1 MASLIRMPG
10 ISADAEEAALV
21 EWFVDEGAEISVGS
35 ALASVETEKA
45 TVDIDS
51 DESGVVWKLLAVP
64 GEAVAIGAPIAII
77 AAVGEDTS
85 NEAAIMEAL
94 GLGGPP
100 SAPAPAH
107 VAEEPAPVV
116 AQPVVAAP
124 VATPSAPEAVPAVVA
139 PAAAAP
145 EPSGGQWRRFSSP
158 LARKIAAEKGID
170 LSSVTGSGPGGR
182 ILRDDLA
189 GVSAVASAP
198 AAVVASAPAPAVAG
212 ELVPHSKLRLAVA
225 NALGNSK
232 RNSPHFYLTASA
244 RVDALMALRAQIN
257 EQSSTRISVNDLV
270 IKAVAQ
276 AFVDVPAMNVQW
288 RDEGLLTLGSID
300 ISVAIASDKGL
311 VTPIIR
317 QVDTA
322 RVTEIARAVKD
333 YVHAANEGRLKQSDL
348 EGGSFT
354 VTNLG
359 MFGVDEFSAIINPP
373 QVGILAVG
381 AVTRQPVVEDDGS
394 LGVGYVM
401 KVTLSADHRPVDG
414 ALGAL
419 WLQALKRH
427 LEAPLGMLA

>member
-77 AAVGEDTS
+77 VAAGEDTS

-94 GLGGPP
+94 GIGGPP
-100 SAPAPAH
+100 SAPAPAQ
-107 VAEEPAPVV
+107 VAAEPAPVV
-116 AQPVVAAP
+116 SPPVVAPPAPEAAPAAVVAAP
-124 VATPSAPEAVPAVVA
+124 AAVPEA
-139 PAAAAP
+139 
-145 EPSGGQWRRFSSP
+145 SGDQWRRFSSP
-158 LARKIAAEKGID
+158 LARKIAMEKGID

-189 GVSAVASAP
+189 GVSVAASAP
-198 AAVVASAPAPAVAG
+198 PAVQGSAPAPAVAG

-317 QVDTA
+317 QVDSA

-419 WLQALKRH
+419 WLQALKKH
-427 LEAPLGMLA
+427 LESPLGMLA

>member
-1 MASLIRMPG
+1 M
-10 ISADAEEAALV
+10 
-21 EWFVDEGAEISVGS
+21 
-35 ALASVETEKA
+35 
-45 TVDIDS
+45 
-51 DESGVVWKLLAVP
+51 
-64 GEAVAIGAPIAII
+64 
-77 AAVGEDTS
+77 
-85 NEAAIMEAL
+85 
-94 GLGGPP
+94 
-100 SAPAPAH
+100 
-107 VAEEPAPVV
+107 
-116 AQPVVAAP
+116 
-124 VATPSAPEAVPAVVA
+124 
-139 PAAAAP
+139 
-145 EPSGGQWRRFSSP
+145 
-158 LARKIAAEKGID
+158 EKGID

-189 GVSAVASAP
+189 GVSAAASAP
-198 AAVVASAPAPAVAG
+198 PAVQGSAPAPAAAG
-212 ELVPHSKLRLAVA
+212 ELVPHSKLRIAVA

-419 WLQALKRH
+419 WLQALKKH
-427 LEAPLGMLA
+427 LESPLGMLA

>member
-77 AAVGEDTS
+77 VAAGEDTS

-100 SAPAPAH
+100 SAPAPAQ
-107 VAEEPAPVV
+107 VVVEPAPVV
-116 AQPVVAAP
+116 VAP
-124 VATPSAPEAVPAVVA
+124 VASPPAPEAVPAVVA

-145 EPSGGQWRRFSSP
+145 EPSGDQWRRFSSP
-158 LARKIAAEKGID
+158 LARKIAMEKGID

-189 GVSAVASAP
+189 GVSAAASAP
-198 AAVVASAPAPAVAG
+198 PAVQGSAPAPAVAG

-317 QVDTA
+317 QVDNA

-419 WLQALKRH
+419 WLQALKKH
-427 LEAPLGMLA
+427 LESPLGMLA

>member
-94 GLGGPP
+94 GLGGAPSV
-100 SAPAPAH
+100 SAPAQVGA
-107 VAEEPAPVV
+107 EPAPVV
-116 AQPVVAAP
+116 APPVVAAP
-124 VATPSAPEAVPAVVA
+124 ALETTPVDAAPVAAV
-139 PAAAAP
+139 P
-145 EPSGGQWRRFSSP
+145 EPSGDQWRRFSSP

-244 RVDALMALRAQIN
+244 RVDGLMALRAQIN
-257 EQSSTRISVNDLV
+257 EQSATRISVNDLV

-276 AFVDVPAMNVQW
+276 AFVDVPEMNVQW

-317 QVDTA
+317 HVDTA

-381 AVTRQPVVEDDGS
+381 AVTRQPVVGDDGEV
-394 LGVGYVM
+394 GVGYVM

-419 WLQALKRH
+419 WLQALKKH
-427 LEAPLGMLA
+427 LESPLGMLA

>member
-35 ALASVETEKA
+35 ALASVETDKA

-51 DESGVVWKLLAVP
+51 EESGVVWKLLAVP
-64 GEAVAIGAPIAII
+64 GEAVAVGAPIAVI

-94 GLGGPP
+94 GLGGAP
-100 SAPAPAH
+100 SAPD
-107 VAEEPAPVV
+107 PAPVAV
-116 AQPVVAAP
+116 APAP
-124 VATPSAPEAVPAVVA
+124 VAAVPAPDTTPADFAPVA
-139 PAAAAP
+139 AVP
-145 EPSGGQWRRFSSP
+145 ETTSDQWRRFSSP
-158 LARKIAAEKGID
+158 LARKIAMEKGID

-198 AAVVASAPAPAVAG
+198 ATLASAPAPEVAG

-244 RVDALMALRAQIN
+244 RVDGLMALRAQIN

-270 IKAVAQ
+270 IKAVGQ
-276 AFVDVPAMNVQW
+276 AFVDVPEMNVQW

-317 QVDTA
+317 RVDTS
-322 RVTEIARAVKD
+322 RVTEIARAVRE

-381 AVTRQPVVEDDGS
+381 AVSRQPVVEDDGS
-394 LGVGYVM
+394 FGVGSVM

-419 WLQALKRH
+419 WLQALKKH
-427 LEAPLGMLA
+427 LESPLGMLA

>member
-21 EWFVDEGAEISVGS
+21 EWFVEVGAEISQGS

-64 GEAVAIGAPIAII
+64 GEAVAVGAPIAII
-77 AAVGEDTS
+77 VAVGEDTS
-85 NEAAIMEAL
+85 NEAVIMAAV
-94 GLGGPP
+94 GLGGAS
-100 SAPAPAH
+100 SAPA
-107 VAEEPAPVV
+107 VAVEVSA
-116 AQPVVAAP
+116 
-124 VATPSAPEAVPAVVA
+124 PSAADAPSVPAVAAAVEVA
-139 PAAAAP
+139 PDVAVAAAASDAP
-145 EPSGGQWRRFSSP
+145 VGGQWRRFSSP
-158 LARKIAAEKGID
+158 LARKIAQEKGID
-170 LSSVTGSGPGGR
+170 LSTVTGSGPGGR

-189 GVSAVASAP
+189 GLSATVSA
-198 AAVVASAPAPAVAG
+198 AVPTEAPAPAPARPAAG

-244 RVDALMALRAQIN
+244 RVDGLMALRAQIN

-276 AFVDVPAMNVQW
+276 AFVDVPEMNVQW

-317 QVDTA
+317 QADQA
-322 RVTEIARAVKD
+322 RVTEIARSVKD
-333 YVHAANEGRLKQSDL
+333 YVQAANEGRLKQTDL

-381 AVTRQPVVEDDGS
+381 AVTRQPVVEEDGS
-394 LGVGYVM
+394 LGVGLVM

-419 WLQALKRH
+419 WLQALKKH
-427 LEAPLGMLA
+427 LESPLAMLA

>member
-21 EWFVDEGAEISVGS
+21 EWFVEVGAEISQGS

-64 GEAVAIGAPIAII
+64 GEAVAVGAPIAII
-77 AAVGEDTS
+77 VAVGEDTS
-85 NEAAIMEAL
+85 NEALIMAAV
-94 GLGGPP
+94 GLGGSP
-100 SAPAPAH
+100 SAPAV
-107 VAEEPAPVV
+107 VAEVSAPPVLAAVPAAVDAAPV
-116 AQPVVAAP
+116 AAVVAAP
-124 VATPSAPEAVPAVVA
+124 AEVSVGE
-139 PAAAAP
+139 
-145 EPSGGQWRRFSSP
+145 QWRRFSSP
-158 LARKIAAEKGID
+158 LARKIAQEKGID
-170 LSSVTGSGPGGR
+170 LSTVTGSGPGGR

-189 GVSAVASAP
+189 GLSAAVSASVPTEAP
-198 AAVVASAPAPAVAG
+198 SPAQARPAAG
-212 ELVPHSKLRLAVA
+212 ELVPHSTLRLAVA

-244 RVDALMALRAQIN
+244 RVDGLMALRAQIN

-276 AFVDVPAMNVQW
+276 AFVDVPEMYVQW

-317 QVDTA
+317 QADQA
-322 RVTEIARAVKD
+322 RVTEIARSVKD
-333 YVHAANEGRLKQSDL
+333 YVQAANEGRLKQSDL

-381 AVTRQPVVEDDGS
+381 AVTRQPVVEADGS
-394 LGVGYVM
+394 LGVGSVM

-419 WLQALKRH
+419 WLQALKKH
-427 LEAPLGMLA
+427 LESPLAMLA

>member
-77 AAVGEDTS
+77 VAAGEDTS

-94 GLGGPP
+94 GIGGPQ
-100 SAPAPAH
+100 SAPAPAQ

-116 AQPVVAAP
+116 APPVVAAP
-124 VATPSAPEAVPAVVA
+124 VASPPAPAVVA

-145 EPSGGQWRRFSSP
+145 EPSGDQWRRFSSP
-158 LARKIAAEKGID
+158 LARKIAMEKGID

-189 GVSAVASAP
+189 GVSSAASAP
-198 AAVVASAPAPAVAG
+198 PAVQGSAPAPAVAG
-212 ELVPHSKLRLAVA
+212 ELVPHSKLRIAVA

-317 QVDTA
+317 QVDNA

-419 WLQALKRH
+419 WLQALKKH
-427 LEAPLGMLA
+427 LESPLGMLA

>member
-21 EWFVDEGAEISVGS
+21 EWFVDEGAEIAKGS

-64 GEAVAIGAPIAII
+64 GEAVAVGAPIAII
-77 AAVGEDTS
+77 VAVGEDTS
-85 NEAAIMEAL
+85 NEQLIMDAV
-94 GLGGPP
+94 GLGGAP
-100 SAPAPAH
+100 SAPA
-107 VAEEPAPVV
+107 VAAEVPAP
-116 AQPVVAAP
+116 P
-124 VATPSAPEAVPAVVA
+124 VPALAETPAVAVVTEVA

-145 EPSGGQWRRFSSP
+145 VAAAPQPSGDEWRRFSSP
-158 LARKIAAEKGID
+158 LARKIAQEKGID
-170 LSSVTGSGPGGR
+170 LSTVTGSGPGGR

-189 GVSAVASAP
+189 GVSATPAAQPAP
-198 AAVVASAPAPAVAG
+198 VEAAAVVVSGPVAG
-212 ELVPHSKLRLAVA
+212 EVVPHSKLRLAVA

-244 RVDALMALRAQIN
+244 RVDGLMALRTQIN
-257 EQSSTRISVNDLV
+257 EASSTRISVNDLV

-276 AFVDVPAMNVQW
+276 AFVDVPDMNVQW
-288 RDEGLLTLGSID
+288 RDDGLVTLGSID
-300 ISVAIASDKGL
+300 ISVAIASDRGL

-317 QVDTA
+317 RVDQA

-333 YVHAANEGRLKQSDL
+333 YVHSANEGRLKQSDL

-381 AVTRQPVVEDDGS
+381 AVTKQPVVEEDGS
-394 LGVGYVM
+394 VGVGYVM

-419 WLQALKRH
+419 WLQALKKH
-427 LEAPLGMLA
+427 LESPLGMLA

>member
-64 GEAVAIGAPIAII
+64 GEAVAIGAPIAIVV
-77 AAVGEDTS
+77 AAGEDTS

-94 GLGGPP
+94 GIGGPP
-100 SAPAPAH
+100 SAPAPAQ
-107 VAEEPAPVV
+107 VAAEPAPVV
-116 AQPVVAAP
+116 SPPAPEAAPAAVVAAP
-124 VATPSAPEAVPAVVA
+124 AAVPEA
-139 PAAAAP
+139 
-145 EPSGGQWRRFSSP
+145 SGDQWRRFSSP
-158 LARKIAAEKGID
+158 LARKIAMEKGID

-189 GVSAVASAP
+189 GVSVAASAP
-198 AAVVASAPAPAVAG
+198 PAVQGSAPAPAVAG

-317 QVDTA
+317 QVDSA

-419 WLQALKRH
+419 WLQALKKH
-427 LEAPLGMLA
+427 LESPLGMLA